1 VQGIDDTGAGSLDL
15 NGANGE
21 ETFMRIAAA
30 AQQLGF
36 EFCTHGLR
44 FALPVTRPR
53 TTFLSTYPPEWLAR
67 YGECNYVDIDPTVA
81 HGMRSSEPVVW
92 SDEFFAA
99 TPELWRE
106 AQAHGIRHGWAISKR
121 DADGSFSMLVLARS
135 EPPITQ
141 AELQASEWRMRQLA
155 EMSHVAMKAHMAE
168 DLPADPMLSGREI
181 EVLRWT
187 ADGKTASEIADILGI
202 SERTVNF
209 HINQSVT
216 KLGANNKV
224 NAAVRA
230 AMRGLLW

>member
-1 VQGIDDTGAGSLDL
+1 MENNMGGLALAGES
-15 NGANGE
+15 AE
-21 ETFMRIAAA
+21 ETFLRIASA
-30 AQQLGF
+30 AQALGF

-44 FALPVTRPR
+44 FALPITRPR

-67 YGECNYVDIDPTVA
+67 YGERNYVDIDPTVA

-99 TPELWRE
+99 TPDLWQE
-106 AQAHGIRHGWAISKR
+106 AQAHGVCHGWAISKR
-121 DADGSFSMLVLARS
+121 DADGTFSMLVLARS
-135 EPPITQ
+135 QPPITQ
-141 AELQASEWRMRQLA
+141 AELQAAEWRMRQLA
-155 EMSHVAMKAHMAE
+155 EMSHVAMKASMTE
-168 DLPADPMLSGREI
+168 DLPENPMLSDREI

-187 ADGKTASEIADILGI
+187 ADGKTASEIAEIIGI

-209 HINQSVT
+209 HINQSVA
-216 KLGANNKV
+216 KLQANNKV